1 MLDVEGK
8 GVFGI
13 HFSESLSFFIEFANN
28 EKAKASLSGFT
39 PLKAPFLLSKGGCKM
54 SYADA
59 NVSGSLRTPPA

>member
-39 PLKAPFLLSKGGCKM
+39 PLKGAFFAFKRRLQDVIC
-54 SYADA
+54 
-59 NVSGSLRTPPA
+59 